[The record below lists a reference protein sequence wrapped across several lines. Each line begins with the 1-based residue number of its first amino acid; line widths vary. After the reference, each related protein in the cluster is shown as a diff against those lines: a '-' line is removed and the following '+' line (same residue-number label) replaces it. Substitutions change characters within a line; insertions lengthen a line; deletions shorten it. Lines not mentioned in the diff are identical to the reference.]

1 MSDEKGRSVDDLRDD
16 ERDPVGEVHDDEVSQ
31 GDELEGDEL
40 EGDGLE
46 GDGLEGEEFD
56 NRPERYEDEEDL
68 RRRSP
73 GA

>member
-1 MSDEKGRSVDDLRDD
+1 MSDEDERLINNLTDD
-16 ERDPVGEVHDDEVSQ
+16 ERDPVGEAYDDEVSQ

-46 GDGLEGEEFD
+46 GDGLEGGFD